1 MDLLQLNLAA
11 DTTAVSAAVSVSA
24 DEDDYH
30 ETTLRHL
37 LPGSKVGRNN
47 GLPPPSPPP
56 RTTTK
61 KVFHNDITAPPK
73 PFADMHQY
81 NTLQVSKKQK
91 NNAKKV
97 SPDQN
102 PLQRSRTLPRKS
114 HQSILPPPPQYKG
127 VHFAPGVPEAE
138 EDDEEDFGIPTEGL
152 PKGPAKME
160 VKVKGETI
168 PIKVRKMSAP
178 VILKPQISESSSMTF
193 VQAKKKE

>member
-11 DTTAVSAAVSVSA
+11 ETAAAAAAAVST
-24 DEDDYH
+24 DDDGYH

-61 KVFHNDITAPPK
+61 KVFHNEITAPPPK
-73 PFADMHQY
+73 PFADMNQY

-91 NNAKKV
+91 SNNKTDLQ
-97 SPDQN
+97 DQN
-102 PLQRSRTLPRKS
+102 QLQRSRTLPRKS
-114 HQSILPPPPQYKG
+114 QQSILPPPPQYKG

-138 EDDEEDFGIPTEGL
+138 EDEDDFGIPTEGL

-193 VQAKKKE
+193 VQVKKE